1 MVSDLKL
8 HLEIINMCFERNGLK
23 FVSIH
28 GNVNTTHNMV
38 CSFLGDSLTDEHQSF
53 KYEHQFSPTFE
64 TVMANQQKRGAA
76 YYLRTTEQ
84 EINSF
89 VEVKKQVEG
98 LLGDAGDIIKSFLM
112 DFATINIDFND
123 LNNIMVNLYD
133 GVRPSLMIKFS
144 EFDFFKLDIKRVIH
158 SSRLEDQARSRKN
171 RLKPFEPTEQQP
183 T

>member
-1 MVSDLKL
+1 MVSDLKK
-8 HLEIINMCFERNGLK
+8 HLDIINTCFERNGLK

-64 TVMANQQKRGAA
+64 TVIANQQKRGAA

-112 DFATINIDFND
+112 DFALINIDYQD
-123 LNNIMVNLYD
+123 LHTIKFSLYD
-133 GVRPSLMIKFS
+133 GMTPSLFIKFS
-144 EFDFFKLDIKRVIH
+144 EYEFFKLDIKHVFR
-158 SSRLEDQARSRKN
+158 STGLAEQAKLRRN
-171 RLKPFEPTEQQP
+171 RLKPLENTNQEPT
-183 T
+183 